1 MKKLAALM
9 CGVLLLVSIPI
20 YVMAEGD
27 SGNTNEGLIYE
38 GVNLTDESEF
48 QENTENYDEFT
59 IIQDV
64 DQDLSVITATV
75 AGSPTVDEISV
86 SLMGNICVNIVCT
99 IPSSIV
105 SQSGAYV
112 KVNDDIYYVSQL
124 EKSAGRYIIKANI
137 AAKDYDKKI
146 SVSFCSS
153 NGNTIQIM
161 NTAGSLVDNIEF
173 SVAAYIT
180 KILSGDYS
188 SNTKAVAEALQNY
201 CNYAKTYFN
210 NASVVTPSQ
219 SIQTSM
225 SNVSASTLS
234 SYQMKQTVLNSNF
247 VFLGQSIILENTTL
261 VRFYFTMAEGKKV
274 SDYTFKIGGVTVTPA
289 KIGGVYYIDSQPLA
303 ATELT
308 KKMYLE
314 VYAGSTKIISYT
326 VYGAASYMYMALS
339 EDASEELKNV
349 VKALYVYGQA
359 AKSAQEAAAVVDE
372 SIPASE
378 GNATVYTGIDY
389 TVKAVGQYVNWDG
402 VSNVAEFLDNEGN
415 YCFAYDSTDYVVVIK
430 TVNGVQVGT
439 LNLKKQHSIF
449 GAVICDSNGYYY
461 VVTGQTGTNNPEDET
476 VFISKYD
483 SKGNHI
489 NTVGNN
495 GSSSLGYWYGTK
507 YYTCIPFDGGTCDVA
522 INGNK
527 LAVNYAREM
536 YSGHQSNSVWI
547 IDTTTMETQPTGTT
561 KTNCNIYNSHSF
573 SQRVI
578 PLGDGF
584 AFASQGDCFPRALTI
599 NILDGTRVFEGDI
612 FHFWVQDGA
621 YDNYNMSQLNPTY
634 ATMGDMVLLA
644 NKKIGYVGS
653 SVRSLSSEA
662 LTQKRDVYI
671 QIFDSTMDFTKESA
685 YITTGTRSG
694 LGGNNGRDSVTDY
707 GVKWLTSDTSKT
719 YKNPQAVSDGDDTI
733 VVLYEQYSGS
743 TYNGVYY
750 IVLNGKGEIT
760 TPTTLFSATAKL
772 NSCQTPIWKDGKVYW
787 TANQY
792 GNGSKLYNY
801 ILVP

>member
-1 MKKLAALM
+1 MKRLAALM

-27 SGNTNEGLIYE
+27 SGNTNEGLIYG
-38 GVNLTDESEF
+38 GVDLTDESEF

-124 EKSAGRYIIKANI
+124 EKSAGRYIVKANI

-201 CNYAKTYFN
+201 GNYAKTYFN
-210 NASVVTPSQ
+210 NANVVTPSQ

-225 SNVSASTLS
+225 SNISASTLS

-247 VFLGQSIILENTTL
+247 VFLGQSIILENTTM
-261 VRFYFTMAEGKKV
+261 VRFYFTMAEGKNV
-274 SDYTFKIGGVTVTPA
+274 SDYTFKIGGVTVTPV

-339 EDASEELKNV
+339 EDASEEQKNV

-415 YCFAYDSTDYVVVIK
+415 YCFAY
-430 TVNGVQVGT
+430 
-439 LNLKKQHSIF
+439 
-449 GAVICDSNGYYY
+449 
-461 VVTGQTGTNNPEDET
+461 
-476 VFISKYD
+476 
-483 SKGNHI
+483 
-489 NTVGNN
+489 
-495 GSSSLGYWYGTK
+495 
-507 YYTCIPFDGGTCDVA
+507 
-522 INGNK
+522 
-527 LAVNYAREM
+527 
-536 YSGHQSNSVWI
+536 
-547 IDTTTMETQPTGTT
+547 
-561 KTNCNIYNSHSF
+561 
-573 SQRVI
+573 
-578 PLGDGF
+578 
-584 AFASQGDCFPRALTI
+584 
-599 NILDGTRVFEGDI
+599 
-612 FHFWVQDGA
+612 
-621 YDNYNMSQLNPTY
+621 
-634 ATMGDMVLLA
+634 ATMGDMVLLD